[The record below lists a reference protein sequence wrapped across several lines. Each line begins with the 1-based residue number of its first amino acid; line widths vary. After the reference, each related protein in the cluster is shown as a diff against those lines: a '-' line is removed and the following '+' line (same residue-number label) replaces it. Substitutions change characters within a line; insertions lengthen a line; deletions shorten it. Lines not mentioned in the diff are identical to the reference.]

1 MYKNTLEQFTIA
13 LSSKAP
19 VPGGGGVCALVG
31 ALASSL
37 GSMVASLTIGKKR
50 YLTVEEE
57 IKQLKQQSEALRIK
71 LLEDINLD
79 AESFLPLS
87 KAYTLDKNDPGR
99 DEIMENCL
107 ILASEGPLTILKDIC
122 QVIELLERYGQIG
135 SKLAVSDA
143 ATAAMLA
150 YGALYGCSIN
160 VKVNTRLLKDREFA
174 DRRNREVDELVEKY
188 TKKAQTIFNDI
199 NREMI

>member
-1 MYKNTLEQFTIA
+1 MYKQSIEQFTID

-19 VPGGGGVCALVG
+19 VPGGGGACALVG

-50 YLTVEEE
+50 YQNVEEE
-57 IKQLKQQSEALRIK
+57 IIELNQQSETLRIK

-87 KAYTLDKNDPGR
+87 KAYSLDKNNPDR
-99 DEIMENCL
+99 DKILENCL
-107 ILASEGPLTILKDIC
+107 ITASEGPFTILKDITK
-122 QVIELLERYGQIG
+122 VIELLERYSQIG
-135 SKLAVSDA
+135 SKLVISDI

-160 VKVNTRLLKDREFA
+160 VKVNTKFMKDRKFA
-174 DRRNREVDELVEKY
+174 NKRNKEVDELVEKY
-188 TKKAQTIFNDI
+188 SKAAKSVFETING
-199 NREMI
+199 EMI